1 MLEQTLLV
9 EFLVVLFL
17 MANVLADRALI
28 DPHCGHEVSPR
39 PEVVTFEAPI
49 PTHEIAG
56 RPNRALALDVPDHMR
71 NRMLRWN
78 SDHHMHVVQA
88 QMTLQNL
95 ALPLFGKFVKHLSE
109 VATNLA
115 VEHFST
121 ALRDEHN
128 VVLALPFR
136 MT

>member
-9 EFLVVLFL
+9 KFLVVLFL
-17 MANVLADRALI
+17 VANVLADRAFI
-28 DPHCGHEVSPR
+28 DPHRGHEIPPR
-39 PEVVTFEAPI
+39 PEVVTFEASI

-56 RPNRALALDVPDHMR
+56 RPNRTLALDVPNHMR

-78 SDHHMHVVQA
+78 PEHHMYVVWA
-88 QMTLQNL
+88 QMPLQDL
-95 ALPLFGKFVKHLSE
+95 TLPLPGQLVKHLPE
-109 VATNLA
+109 VATYLA
-115 VEHFST
+115 VEHFPT